1 MLNIYLILLLLCFLG
16 SFRPMF
22 LKNFLWLYFFYIIC
36 VEILVNFY
44 SVNDQIYNYSILVYI
59 FYFSFYYFKKVN
71 KKLLIAISAISF
83 AVSFYFVFLSN
94 HFENYNINA
103 GISLSFFYILLS
115 LQWFFTHFN
124 KADRKIQ
131 QKMGFWIS
139 FSLLLWAVA
148 FIFRIIPMQFFNIKD
163 KEFLLVIT
171 QIYQSFTIFSYVIFL
186 VGLLFSKA
194 DE

>member
-94 HFENYNINA
+94 HFVNYNINA
-103 GISLSFFYILLS
+103 GISLSIFYILLS

-124 KADRKIQ
+124 KIDRKIQ

-171 QIYQSFTIFSYVIFL
+171 QIYQSFTISSYVIFL

>member
-94 HFENYNINA
+94 HFVNYNINA
-103 GISLSFFYILLS
+103 GISLSIFYILLS

-124 KADRKIQ
+124 KTDRKIQ